1 MPNWIFSL
9 QFRLIAGF
17 ALVLGL
23 ALFSVSRYV
32 GAESSRQAERAQRE
46 RNEVRAVRVE
56 SILSRFFE
64 ARQDWADVQPTL
76 EQAGSLYGWQ
86 IVVQDEDGKVVGDSH
101 LNWTSPLRPS
111 SDYRLRSIEREG
123 KEVGML
129 QFTTGRPFFPGAELE
144 PMESQLASRVN
155 RSLLWTGLAAGAA
168 GIAVVG
174 LLSRR
179 VLAPVSGL
187 SSAARRL
194 GRGDLSQRVD
204 ASARDEIG
212 ELGRTFNIMAEEL
225 EQAEHQRR
233 NLMADVAH
241 ELRTPLSNI
250 QGYVEAL
257 RDGLVSPEAET
268 IETLHHQV
276 LHLTHL
282 VEDLRLLALAEA
294 GSLRLYR
301 TPDQLGAVVRAAE
314 TAFRPRAEAKGVT
327 ISIDAPDDLPLVSI
341 DRSRVQ
347 QVVQNLV
354 ENAIFHTLKG
364 GAISIVATVAADTL
378 RVTVADSGDG
388 IAAADLEH
396 IFDRF
401 YRVDPSRTRA
411 TGGAGLG
418 LTIAKQ
424 LIEAHDGRLWAEST
438 PGEGSRFIFELPVAY
453 STDFE
458 NEG

>member
-1 MPNWIFSL
+1 MPSWFFSL

-23 ALFSVSRYV
+23 ALFSVSWYV
-32 GAESSRQAERAQRE
+32 GAESDRQAERAQRE
-46 RNEVRAVRVE
+46 RNDVRAARIEGV
-56 SILSRFFE
+56 IARFFDD
-64 ARQDWADVQPTL
+64 RRDWADVQPAL
-76 EQAGSLYGWQ
+76 EQAGSLYDWQ
-86 IVVQDEDGKVVGDSH
+86 IVVQDEAGRVVGDSH
-101 LNWTSPLRPS
+101 LNRKGRPRPP
-111 SDYRLRSIEREG
+111 SDYRLRPIEREG
-123 KEVGML
+123 KEVGTL
-129 QFTTGRPFFPGAELE
+129 SFTPGRPFFTDAALE
-144 PMESQLASRVN
+144 PIESQLSSRVN

-212 ELGRTFNIMAEEL
+212 ELGRTFNIMAEDL
-225 EQAEHQRR
+225 QQAESQRR

-257 RDGLVSPEAET
+257 RDGLVKSDVET
-268 IETLHHQV
+268 IDTLHQQV

-294 GSLRLYR
+294 GSLRLNR
-301 TPDQLGAVVRAAE
+301 KPDQLADVLRAVS

-327 ISIDAPDDLPLVSI
+327 ITLDLADNYPVVSM

-354 ENAIFHTLKG
+354 ENAILHTPEG
-364 GAISIVATVAADTL
+364 GAISIAAAVVGDAL
-378 RVTVADSGDG
+378 RVTMADTGGG
-388 IAAADLEH
+388 IPADDLEH
-396 IFDRF
+396 VFDRF
-401 YRVDPSRTRA
+401 YRVDPARARA

-424 LIEAHDGRLWAEST
+424 LIEAHEGRMWAEST
-438 PGEGSRFIFELPVAY
+438 FGEGSRFIFELPIVG
-453 STDFE
+453 STEFE